1 MSTFSH
7 SSGATGYQRR
17 RSLWRGTG
25 SAWSSLT
32 KFFWAAVRLILAG
45 WLWGTAVRLAH
56 FQPPVKSAGLALAL
70 VSLALVIWGLWG
82 LWRGILTL
90 GLKRLVVTVLFI
102 YGMIVVVNVLTVPD
116 TRPVGPRILMQL
128 GVTGRQTWGAVSGLA
143 RTAVQAPDEFLFAH
157 TGRRSPPKL
166 PPGFPTPDPNA
177 TPIRAFAVPVE

>member
-1 MSTFSH
+1 MSTSARP
-7 SSGATGYQRR
+7 SGKS
-17 RSLWRGTG
+17 RSRSRAPLWHGTG
-25 SAWSSLT
+25 SAWSGLT

-70 VSLALVIWGLWG
+70 VSLALVMWGLWG

-90 GLKRLVVTVLFI
+90 GLKRLVVTVLVLCA
-102 YGMIVVVNVLTVPD
+102 MLVTVNVLTVPD
-116 TRPVGPRILMQL
+116 TRPVGPRILTQL
-128 GVTGRQTWGAVSGLA
+128 GVTGRQAWGAVSGLA
-143 RTAVQAPDEFLFAH
+143 RTAVQAPDEFLFAY

-177 TPIRAFAVPVE
+177 TPIRAFAVPAE